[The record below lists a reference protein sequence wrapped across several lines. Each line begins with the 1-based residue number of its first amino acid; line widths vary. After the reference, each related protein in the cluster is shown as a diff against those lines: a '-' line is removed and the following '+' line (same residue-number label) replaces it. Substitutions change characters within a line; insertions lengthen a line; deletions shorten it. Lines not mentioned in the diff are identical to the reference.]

1 MCCDEGMEG
10 GEEGVRIGCEDDH
23 TSKHTQIESENFRRR
38 FQFRI
43 RGRGSGS
50 RPMIDELYIYIY
62 TRLKKKKK
70 KRNDARRG
78 AQNRGKRRFEKQGA
92 MYTVVKRFVSKKKG
106 RGRYFKSLAVHGS
119 RIIEREDKVC
129 TRVAR
134 SGIIAFHEPRRE

>member
-70 KRNDARRG
+70 KRNDARRS
-78 AQNRGKRRFEKQGA
+78 AQNRGKRC
-92 MYTVVKRFVSKKKG
+92 
-106 RGRYFKSLAVHGS
+106 S
-119 RIIEREDKVC
+119 RRKEQC
-129 TRVAR
+129 TR
-134 SGIIAFHEPRRE
+134 

>member
-62 TRLKKKKK
+62 TYTRLKKRRKKEMT
-70 KRNDARRG
+70 RVEVRRI
-78 AQNRGKRRFEKQGA
+78 A
-92 MYTVVKRFVSKKKG
+92 G
-106 RGRYFKSLAVHGS
+106 RGDS
-119 RIIEREDKVC
+119 RRKEQC
-129 TRVAR
+129 TR
-134 SGIIAFHEPRRE
+134 

>member
-1 MCCDEGMEG
+1 MEG

-62 TRLKKKKK
+62 TYTRLKKRRKKEMT
-70 KRNDARRG
+70 RVEVRRI
-78 AQNRGKRRFEKQGA
+78 A
-92 MYTVVKRFVSKKKG
+92 G
-106 RGRYFKSLAVHGS
+106 RGDS
-119 RIIEREDKVC
+119 RSKEQC
-129 TRVAR
+129 TR
-134 SGIIAFHEPRRE
+134 

>member
-78 AQNRGKRRFEKQGA
+78 AQNRGKRRFEKEGA

-106 RGRYFKSLAVHGS
+106 RGWYFKSLAVHGS
-119 RIIEREDKVC
+119 SNGDKVC